1 MFEKFAVSLFGR
13 IVEPYL
19 SSFENLKIELKRA
32 RMKQSIL
39 EYVCQYILF
48 SLLAFLFTLIFSSLL
63 IPFLAPHATYAFTF
77 SIISAIIS
85 SSIVFLF
92 GYWYPTMRIG
102 MLKREIERSLPF
114 AAFYMTTIAS
124 SGSNPIEIFRLLR
137 MRKGIIGHEAQRI
150 YTNVTALGMDLNTAL
165 QRAAM
170 RSPSAAFSELL
181 IGMSSVITAGGN
193 LEEYLKIK
201 TESLMAGYRRMLTDY
216 SKQISLYTE
225 IYTTLVILGSLF
237 FVVLLAIMSPMI
249 GPGVIWLQSFITF
262 FFVPLLSLAFIIL
275 LKSISPYET

>member
-1 MFEKFAVSLFGR
+1 MFEKFAVSLFGG
-13 IVEPYL
+13 IVEPHL
-19 SSFENLKIELKRA
+19 SAFENLKIELKRA
-32 RMKQSIL
+32 RMRQSIL

-48 SLLAFLFTLIFSSLL
+48 SLLAFLVTLIFLSFL
-63 IPFLAPHATYAFTF
+63 IPFLAPHAAYAYTF

-85 SSIVFLF
+85 SAIVFLF

-102 MLKREIERSLPF
+102 VLKKDIERSLPF

-137 MRKGIIGHEAQRI
+137 VKKGIIGREAQRI

-170 RSPSAAFSELL
+170 RSPSTAFSELL
-181 IGMSSVITAGGN
+181 IGMSSVLTAGGN
-193 LEEYLKIK
+193 LEEYLKVK
-201 TESLMAGYRRMLTDY
+201 TESLMAGYRRMLSDY
-216 SKQISLYTE
+216 SKQVSLYTE
-225 IYTTLVILGSLF
+225 IYTTLVIIGSLL

-249 GPGVIWLQSFITF
+249 GSGVVWLQTFITF
-262 FFVPLLSLAFIIL
+262 FLVPLLSIAFIIL
-275 LKSISPYET
+275 LKTISPYET